1 MTRLSICDFRLA
13 IVSAAIVL
21 MLSVAEAAAP
31 DGYQLTPAAVR
42 HAAAQVEPY
51 LVTIDT
57 VGGVSLG
64 LRDRQQD
71 AGAAGLAN
79 PGEGSTTGLVVSP
92 DGLIVTST
100 FNFIRGPRI
109 ITVTLPDGSQHVAE
123 LLGRDETRKI
133 CLLKI
138 DGVSDLPTID
148 FASTDRLRV
157 GQWAISV
164 GVGYSG
170 DAPAV
175 SLGIVSALNRAGG
188 RATQTD
194 ANISPANYGGPLVDI
209 EGNVIGICTPLNP
222 RVPGEGAGS
231 EWYDSGIGFA
241 VSLHGLDH
249 VVQRMAAGE
258 TLQRGLLGVVPSPE
272 ADERGVKLMQ
282 VAPGS
287 PAADA
292 GLQVGDIV
300 TTVNDRPVTDPTTM
314 RLELSRFLAGDTV
327 EVTWQRGDETMRAP
341 ITLATGP
348 FEAEADADASTE
360 VETEVEVEAGNEGP
374 GSR

>member
-1 MTRLSICDFRLA
+1 MLA
-13 IVSAAIVL
+13 ATLAH
-21 MLSVAEAAAP
+21 AAP
-31 DGYQLTPAAVR
+31 SDGYQLTPAAVR
-42 HAAAQVEPY
+42 HAASQVDSF

-64 LRDRQQD
+64 MRTREQR
-71 AGAAGLAN
+71 ARIGGLAN
-79 PGEGSTTGLVVSP
+79 PGEGPTTGMVVSA

-100 FNFIRGPRI
+100 YNFIRKPKI

-138 DGVSDLPTID
+138 ENVEDLPAVA
-148 FASTDRLRV
+148 FSPTDKLRV

-164 GVGYSG
+164 GVGYGG
-170 DAPAV
+170 DASAV

-188 RATQTD
+188 RAVQTD

-209 EGNVIGICTPLNP
+209 EGNVIGICVPLNP
-222 RVPGEGAGS
+222 KARGAGAGS

-241 VSLHGLDH
+241 VSLHELDH
-249 VVQRMAAGE
+249 IVERMAAGE
-258 TLQRGLLGVVPSPE
+258 TLQQGLLGVVPSPE
-272 ADERGVKLMQ
+272 SVEGGVKLMQ

-292 GLQVGDIV
+292 ELKADDIV
-300 TTVNDRPVTDPTTM
+300 TAVNDAPVTNPTQM
-314 RLELSRFLAGDTV
+314 RLVLSRFLAGDTV
-327 EVTWQRGDETMRAP
+327 KITWQRGEETMTAE

-348 FEAEADADASTE
+348 FKAENAEAETPPA
-360 VETEVEVEAGNEGP
+360 ETRNIQPDEPTPQPVPEP
-374 GSR
+374 